1 MISANEYKER
11 RERLL
16 DKLDEGTL
24 VILFAGAA
32 RKSSADATYD
42 FEVNR
47 NFYYLTGID
56 QENSILMLV
65 RGFSENHVILFIDEK
80 DERKEKW
87 TGLKLPTDEAV
98 NISGIEDVLLTSS
111 YEGKLEVILNK
122 ENGIYGLIKTVCL
135 DLEKELKIA
144 ECKSTNEYATELGLR
159 FPHIKVFDIYRD
171 IANLRMVKSPEEI
184 ELIKDE
190 INVVVPFKKMGNNVT
205 NLNVGDQIQLTTTAK
220 PSEVTWSTTSNS
232 VLQVDAT
239 TGLVTAMGAGKATI
253 IATRTQDELYTVYG
267 LPYQLKYDFVVIDGF
282 GLSTTS
288 ATVNI
293 GDSFDLT
300 ALVTD
305 EDLKKSPV
313 TFKVEN
319 QPGADGITPT
329 GTLVTTT
336 QNGKV
341 LTVKGVASGTVKIT
355 ATQTINGV
363 MKSETCVVYV
373 TTPVGEITINPSSV
387 TVDRGIP
394 S

>member
-1 MISANEYKER
+1 
-11 RERLL
+11 
-16 DKLDEGTL
+16 
-24 VILFAGAA
+24 
-32 RKSSADATYD
+32 
-42 FEVNR
+42 
-47 NFYYLTGID
+47 
-56 QENSILMLV
+56 
-65 RGFSENHVILFIDEK
+65 
-80 DERKEKW
+80 
-87 TGLKLPTDEAV
+87 
-98 NISGIEDVLLTSS
+98 
-111 YEGKLEVILNK
+111 
-122 ENGIYGLIKTVCL
+122 
-135 DLEKELKIA
+135 
-144 ECKSTNEYATELGLR
+144 
-159 FPHIKVFDIYRD
+159 
-171 IANLRMVKSPEEI
+171 
-184 ELIKDE
+184 
-190 INVVVPFKKMGNNVT
+190 MGNNVT

-319 QPGADGITPT
+319 QPGVDGITPT

-363 MKSETCVVYV
+363 MKSESCVVYV

-387 TVDRGIP
+387 TVDRGSTTTVQLLFNPAGPTNNKVLWGTSNPDVATVEGDSLSLIHI
-394 S
+394 